1 MSRWQNGLLRRR
13 LQAPSNEMVGAGG
26 GEVGRE
32 MSVAAANSL
41 FIGKVKAQENFLL
54 ELGRVEHATMR
65 P

>member
-1 MSRWQNGLLRRR
+1 MSRWQDGLLRRR

-41 FIGKVKAQENFLL
+41 FLGKVKAQENFLL
-54 ELGRVEHATMR
+54 ELGRVEHATMC